1 MPADALSRGR
11 LANAVHRAVRELGA
25 FGVVGAVSFV
35 VDLAVFQVLYAHVGA
50 GAVTSR
56 LVSTLV
62 SMTLAYLGH
71 RYWSFAGRGQHT
83 VQREYLTFAVVN
95 GATLV
100 LGLAVTG
107 FVRYGLDQDG
117 ALVLQ
122 VANVVSI
129 GLGTVIRY
137 LAYRRWVFTARVPG

>member
-1 MPADALSRGR
+1 LSRGR

>member
-1 MPADALSRGR
+1 VPIDSSRRGR
-11 LANAVHRAVRELGA
+11 LVQTWHRVARELGA
-25 FGVVGAVSFV
+25 FGVVGAVAFL
-35 VDLAVFQVLYAHVGA
+35 VDLAVFQVLYAHLGT

-71 RYWSFAGRGQHT
+71 RYWSFSGRQRST
-83 VQREYLTFAVVN
+83 VRREYLTFALVN

-100 LGLAVTG
+100 LGLSVTA
-107 FVRYGLDQDG
+107 FVRYGLEQDG

-122 VANVVSI
+122 VANILSI

-137 LAYRRWVFTARVPG
+137 LSYRRWVFTAPEAG